1 MSRSQLRQE
10 LTVQSSEQNTDSCN
24 QKCCAQVAVYMTNLY
39 THGQGQLQSMYND
52 LQAAQSE
59 VGNTRRQILAI
70 EKILQQERK
79 ASELFNQQFM
89 ELQEYHDKLLKE
101 YESCVKVQK
110 DLNKSAKESR
120 MFANKV
126 ARRAESLLKSSPA
139 SQAGGDVEESQ
150 KSAKNALLVQAISSQ
165 HLEDENFTQLRYVI
179 NQNVDFQHQNI
190 ELLKDRK
197 NEVASL
203 NKALKIAT
211 EDRQQ
216 KRSQR
221 ENGQTIAIEIEPHH
235 IQKSKQ
241 PRDLVQYIDFLNRRN
256 GELRL
261 KLTFYQEYYQHAEKF
276 KEKITR
282 ISQNLLQA
290 CIISV
295 LNGIDFSKIR
305 DLSNAVL
312 DAVDQFD
319 YDHKQ
324 AFNAFIAPYKASKS
338 PIKTTVSTNGW
349 I

>member
-1 MSRSQLRQE
+1 MPSVQHGTEAASIKF
-10 LTVQSSEQNTDSCN
+10 TVNGLNCIRLAPVSCN
-24 QKCCAQVAVYMTNLY
+24 CTPRMVAAPFRLAPHVCGLVSAMGHSSNMIGNYLMEQLVALPFVRLKLQTLVQFLPAEPFRISAAVARN
-39 THGQGQLQSMYND
+39 HFGQLQSMYND

-190 ELLKDRK
+190 ELRKQIQTLSQQVKDRK

-221 ENGQTIAIEIEPHH
+221 EKSLVGQH
-235 IQKSKQ
+235 Q
-241 PRDLVQYIDFLNRRN
+241 
-256 GELRL
+256 
-261 KLTFYQEYYQHAEKF
+261 
-276 KEKITR
+276 
-282 ISQNLLQA
+282 
-290 CIISV
+290 
-295 LNGIDFSKIR
+295 
-305 DLSNAVL
+305 
-312 DAVDQFD
+312 
-319 YDHKQ
+319 
-324 AFNAFIAPYKASKS
+324 
-338 PIKTTVSTNGW
+338 
-349 I
+349 